1 MRCHSKTRDVS
12 CVMRIANSSY
22 VVDDACREARDTRY
36 AIRNTKEKAFTLGE
50 VVAALAIL
58 ALVSSSVLVVIN
70 RCLTSAADSRLRLQ
84 ALEVARENMEKLLS
98 AGSVKETVEY
108 GESDKYPQIKWE
120 TVVETFYEP
129 ITARMW
135 IRGVCSAEYNDI
147 EGESQTVEL
156 THWLTDLTKEQLLQ
170 IMKEQE
176 KEDEQLAG
184 ELVETLEEAAEYAG
198 VEVETIEQ
206 WIENGMLT
214 TDDGFFVK
222 RNLDIYKLSN
232 GTPSPE
238 EKQLQVK
245 SIADLRER
253 TSKQGELGKENAGGE
268 QSWQDE
274 IDPKTGL
281 TYGELEEMNFSEI
294 WELLKSRQP

>member
-12 CVMRIANSSY
+12 CVMRVADSSY
-22 VVDDACREARDTRY
+22 VVCDACREARNTR
-36 AIRNTKEKAFTLGE
+36 EKAFTLGE

-70 RCLTSAADSRLRLQ
+70 RCLASAADSRLRLQ

-98 AGSVKETVEY
+98 ANSVKETVEY

-135 IRGVCSAEYNDI
+135 IRAVCSAEYNDT

-170 IMKEQE
+170 IMKQQE

-184 ELVETLEEAAEYAG
+184 ELIETLEEAAEYAG
-198 VEVETIEQ
+198 VEPETIEQ

-238 EKQLQVK
+238 DQQLQAK
-245 SIADLRER
+245 SIADLRAR
-253 TSKQGELGKENAGGE
+253 TSKQGESGEQKAGGE
-268 QSWQDE
+268 QSWQNE

-281 TYGELEEMNFSEI
+281 TYGELEEMEFSEI
-294 WELLKSRQP
+294 WELMKRRQP